1 MSNAEL
7 LTAGIKLM
15 VCGMGIVFVFLV
27 LMVGAMNL
35 LRVALAPLAARLEE
49 NQKQSGANG
58 KKADDA
64 ALIAAAVAAVD
75 LEIRNK

>member
-27 LMVGAMNL
+27 IMIGAMNL
-35 LRVALAPLAARLEE
+35 LRVVLAPFADALDE
-49 NQKQSGANG
+49 
-58 KKADDA
+58 KKAAAPAKQTDDLA
-64 ALIAAAVAAVD
+64 VVAAAVAAVD
-75 LEIRNK
+75 LERNH